1 MNIIIPL
8 VSRSSYYIHSAPD
21 QGRGDT
27 LGSFVSLLLCI
38 YLKHMHDAQRP
49 ISIGLRDIYNWLK
62 DERIVENKNK
72 KQIRLQKASGPGLC
86 YVVSFRYYHYV
97 SINIAYI

>member
-1 MNIIIPL
+1 
-8 VSRSSYYIHSAPD
+8 
-21 QGRGDT
+21 
-27 LGSFVSLLLCI
+27 
-38 YLKHMHDAQRP
+38 MHDTQRP

-72 KQIRLQKASGPGLC
+72 KRIRLQKASGPVLC

>member
-1 MNIIIPL
+1 
-8 VSRSSYYIHSAPD
+8 
-21 QGRGDT
+21 
-27 LGSFVSLLLCI
+27 
-38 YLKHMHDAQRP
+38 MHDTQRP

-72 KQIRLQKASGPGLC
+72 KQIRLQKATGPVLC